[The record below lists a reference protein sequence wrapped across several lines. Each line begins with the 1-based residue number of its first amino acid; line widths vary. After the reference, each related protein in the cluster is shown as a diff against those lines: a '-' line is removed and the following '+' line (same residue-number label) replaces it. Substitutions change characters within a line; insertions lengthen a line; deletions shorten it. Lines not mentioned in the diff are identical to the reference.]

1 MMKFSIIVPV
11 LGFVLLTPVAIAEA
25 RTWTS
30 ADGSKSFEADYLSS
44 SSDSVRLRRKGKA
57 IDVSFEHL
65 SEADLSWIRDTV
77 AAAESLEKFTTS
89 SFGKSLKKL
98 QKLKGKRFTRYQIE
112 TPPKYFILYF
122 SASW

>member
-98 QKLKGKRFTRYQIE
+98 QKLKGKRFTRYQME

-122 SASW
+122 PASW